1 MDHEQSEQHQRG
13 GQHEE
18 QPHLSEQAGKTLR
31 AAIAANAEIGDFAA
45 RLTAANCPSRAVLSH
60 LTSRWGTLIM
70 VVLLADGS
78 QRFSQLRRAVGGV
91 SEKMLA
97 QTLDGL
103 VGDGFVLRLDHRAI
117 PPHVEYRLTALGRE
131 AAERLAALVDWIEQ
145 SYPRIAAAR
154 QQADPAGG
162 KQTAAG

>member
-1 MDHEQSEQHQRG
+1 MDHQQNEPGEPPAR
-13 GQHEE
+13 
-18 QPHLSEQAGKTLR
+18 QPGKTLR
-31 AAIAANAEIGDFAA
+31 ASIAANADIGDFAA
-45 RLTAANCPSRAVLSH
+45 RLTATNCPSRAVLSH

-103 VGDGFVLRLDHRAI
+103 VGDGFVLRLDRRAI
-117 PPHVEYRLTALGRE
+117 PPHVEYSLTALGRE

-154 QQADPAGG
+154 QQADSAGG
-162 KQTAAG
+162 KQTAAA